1 MGEKI
6 RAAAVAGSFYG
17 KDAVLLRKQL
27 ERLPLPPPEPG
38 VRGCMVPHAGY
49 VFSMPTALRT
59 LARAKGSSVTRAVI
73 IAPSHRVYFK
83 GAAAASYDAWET
95 PFGPMP
101 LDREG
106 FELLTREAPPEI
118 AINDAPHV
126 QEHAVEV
133 ELPLLHFLFGAIS
146 IVPLLVCATD
156 FRSAGIIGEQLAKL
170 DTPGTLWVISGDFT
184 HYGNSFGY
192 TPFGLPCPREKL
204 NAQDREAAE
213 LIAAGDLPGLARFL
227 GRTRATICGIDPAV
241 LYLRMLEHSGRKIS
255 GRVTEVTDSGAV
267 SGDFDHVVGYA
278 GIVFAGE
285 QA

>member
-17 KDAVLLRKQL
+17 KDAVMLKQQL
-27 ERLPLPPPEPG
+27 EQVSLPPPEPG

-59 LARAKGSSVTRAVI
+59 LARAKGAAVTRAVI
-73 IAPSHRVYFK
+73 VAPSHRAWFEGV
-83 GAAAASYDAWET
+83 AAASYDVWET

-106 FELLTREAPPEI
+106 FDLLTRDAPEGI
-118 AINDAPHV
+118 AADDSPHV
-126 QEHAVEV
+126 QEHAIEV
-133 ELPLLHFLFGAIS
+133 ELPLLHFLFGAIP
-146 IVPLLVCATD
+146 IVPVLVGSLG
-156 FRSAGIIGEQLAKL
+156 FQSAGIIGERLAEL
-170 DTPGTLWVISGDFT
+170 DGPGTLWVISGDFT

-213 LIAAGDLPGLARFL
+213 LIAAGDITGLAGFL
-227 GRTRATICGIDPAV
+227 ARTHATICGIHPAA
-241 LYLRMLEHSGRKIS
+241 LYLRMLEHTCRKIS
-255 GRVTEVTDSGAV
+255 GHVTEVTDSGAV
-267 SGDFDHVVGYA
+267 SGDYDHVVGYA
-278 GIVFAGE
+278 GIVFAE
-285 QA
+285 KQA

>member
-17 KDAVLLRKQL
+17 KDAVLLRQQL

-38 VRGCMVPHAGY
+38 VHGCMVPHAGY

-59 LARAKGSSVTRAVI
+59 LALARESAVTRAVI
-73 IAPSHRVYFK
+73 VAPSHRAWFE
-83 GAAAASYDAWET
+83 GIAAASFDAWET

-106 FELLTREAPPEI
+106 FDLLTREATQGI
-118 AINDAPHV
+118 AADDAPHV
-126 QEHAVEV
+126 QEHAIEV
-133 ELPLLHFLFGAIS
+133 ELPLLRFLFGGIP
-146 IVPLLVCATD
+146 IVPVLVCALD
-156 FRSAGIIGEQLAKL
+156 FRSAGTIGKRLAEL
-170 DTPGTLWVISGDFT
+170 DGPGTLWVISGDFT
-184 HYGNSFGY
+184 HYGRSFGY

-213 LIAAGDLPGLARFL
+213 LIAAGDIPGLAKFL
-227 GRTRATICGIDPAV
+227 ARTRATICGIHPAA
-241 LYLRMLEHSGRKIS
+241 LYLRMLEHTCRKIS

-267 SGDFDHVVGYA
+267 SGDYDHVVGYA
-278 GIVFAGE
+278 GIVFAE
-285 QA
+285 KQP

>member
-1 MGEKI
+1 MGEKF

-27 ERLPLPPPEPG
+27 EQLPLPPPEPG
-38 VRGCMVPHAGY
+38 VHGCMVPHAGY

-59 LARAKGSSVTRAVI
+59 LARARGAAVTRAVI
-73 IAPSHRVYFK
+73 VAPSHRAWFE
-83 GAAAASYDAWET
+83 GIAAASYDAWET

-106 FELLTREAPPEI
+106 FERLTREAPRGI
-118 AINDAPHV
+118 AADDSPHV
-126 QEHAVEV
+126 QEHAIEV
-133 ELPLLHFLFGAIS
+133 ELPLLHFLFGEIP
-146 IVPLLVCATD
+146 IVPVLVGSLD
-156 FRSAGIIGEQLAKL
+156 FQSAGNIGERLAEL
-170 DTPGTLWVISGDFT
+170 DGPGTLWVISGDFT

-213 LIAAGDLPGLARFL
+213 LIAAGNLPGLAEFL
-227 GRTRATICGIDPAV
+227 ARTRATICGIAPAA
-241 LYLRMLEHSGRKIS
+241 LYLRMLEHTGRGIA

-267 SGDFDHVVGYA
+267 SGDYGHVVGYA
-278 GIVFAGE
+278 GIVFAE
-285 QA
+285 KRA